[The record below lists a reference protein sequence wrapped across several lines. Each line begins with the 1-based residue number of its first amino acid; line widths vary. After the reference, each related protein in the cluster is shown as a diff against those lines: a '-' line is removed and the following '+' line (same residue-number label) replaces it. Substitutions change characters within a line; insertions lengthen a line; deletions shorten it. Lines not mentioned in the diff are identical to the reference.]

1 MCHSLKHSAV
11 AVSTIG
17 HVCLSGTSF
26 KCICTHTSARLR
38 HLRVTRVVG
47 GGLETGC
54 SGYQER
60 VAPEPPA
67 RVVGGRLET
76 GWSGYQERVAHYLYD
91 GHSGPRL
98 SVPEMGAAIG
108 SRTGAGLCWH
118 RAAIGSRTAPK
129 GGSAPEPPYWPI
141 WVLAYVL
148 QKQWLGPP

>member
-1 MCHSLKHSAV
+1 MAPGAGICTSEMGAAIGSRMAPKGGSVPEPPLPILLPSSMCHSLKHSAV
-11 AVSTIG
+11 TVSTIG

-54 SGYQER
+54 SDYQER

-91 GHSGPRL
+91 GHSGPRD
-98 SVPEMGAAIG
+98 
-108 SRTGAGLCWH
+108 
-118 RAAIGSRTAPK
+118 
-129 GGSAPEPPYWPI
+129 
-141 WVLAYVL
+141 
-148 QKQWLGPP
+148 